1 MTLAR
6 RIAET
11 RRKMGLTQADLADRL
26 GLAQSTLARWE
37 SGAREPTRAAVKRL
51 AVALG
56 VSAGWLEGGNAASV
70 GTLGGAVLEGRGTM
84 TGVDDHKLLVER
96 VVDHPVIAF
105 QGVLGAY
112 SHLACTQAFPAMKPM
127 ACPSFEDAFAAVET
141 GEAGLA
147 MIPIEN
153 SLGGR
158 VADVHHLL
166 PENNLYIVAE
176 HFQPVHHCLL
186 APKGATMDGLKTAAS
201 HPQALSQCRKTLR
214 ELGIAPV
221 KVADTAGAAQ
231 MIAAS
236 GDVTAGA
243 VASELAAKTY
253 DLDILRP
260 RIEDKIGNV
269 TRFVVM
275 ARQRIEPPPLSGN
288 GAGTKCL
295 TSFVFTVRSVPAA
308 LYKSLG
314 GFATNGVNMIR
325 LESYISVAD
334 YATARFYAEIEGHPG
349 DKNVD
354 RALEELDFYTSR
366 VKLLGTYPQA
376 EYRGE
381 E

>member
-6 RIAET
+6 RIAEA
-11 RRKMGLTQADLADRL
+11 RRQAGLTQADLADRL
-26 GLAQSTLARWE
+26 GVAQSTLARWE
-37 SGAREPTRAAVKRL
+37 SGAREPARAVVRRL
-51 AVALG
+51 AQLLR
-56 VSAGWLEGGNAASV
+56 VSAGWLESGEGAAGGRAA
-70 GTLGGAVLEGRGTM
+70 GPPQTAVQ
-84 TGVDDHKLLVER
+84 TGDRAVQDHKHLIER
-96 VVDHPVIAF
+96 VIDHPVIAF
-105 QGVLGAY
+105 QGVPGAY
-112 SHLACTQAFPAMKPM
+112 SHLACTQAFPAMRPM
-127 ACPSFEDAFAAVET
+127 ACASFEDAFQAVET

-186 APKGATMDGLKTAAS
+186 APKGATLAGLKTAAS

-214 ELGIAPV
+214 ELNIRAI
-221 KVADTAGAAQ
+221 KMADTAGAAQ
-231 MIAAS
+231 AIAEA
-236 GDVTAGA
+236 GDVTAAA
-243 VASELAAKTY
+243 VASELAAETY
-253 DLDILRP
+253 DLEILRP

-275 ARQRIEPPPLSGN
+275 AKQRIEPPPG
-288 GAGTKCL
+288 GVTCL

-334 YATARFYAEIEGHPG
+334 YSTARFYAEIEGHPG

-354 RALEELDFYTSR
+354 RALEELDFYTTR

-376 EYRGE
+376 GFRAE

>member
-6 RIAET
+6 RIAEA
-11 RRKMGLTQADLADRL
+11 RRKAGLTQADLADRL

-37 SGAREPTRAAVKRL
+37 SGAREPARAAVKRL
-51 AVALG
+51 AAALG
-56 VSAGWLEGGNAASV
+56 VTAAWLEA
-70 GTLGGAVLEGRGTM
+70 GGAGPAPGRATQRSGGSRM
-84 TGVDDHKLLVER
+84 TGQEDHKMLIAR
-96 VVDHPVIAF
+96 VIDHPVIAF

-112 SHLACTQAFPAMKPM
+112 SHQACLQAFPAMTPTPC
-127 ACPSFEDAFAAVET
+127 ASFEDAFAAVET

-186 APKGATMDGLKTAAS
+186 APPGATLDGLKTAAS
-201 HPQALSQCRKTLR
+201 HTQALAQCRKTLR
-214 ELGIAPV
+214 ELGLKPI
-221 KVADTAGAAQ
+221 KMADTAGAAQ
-231 MIAAS
+231 AIAQA
-236 GDVTAGA
+236 GDPTAAA
-243 VASELAAKTY
+243 VASELAAETY
-253 DLDILRP
+253 GLDILRP
-260 RIEDKIGNV
+260 RIEDRIGNV

-275 ARQRIEPPPLSGN
+275 ARQRIEPPPG
-288 GAGTKCL
+288 GVKCL
-295 TSFVFTVRSVPAA
+295 TSFVFTVRSVPAS

-314 GFATNGVNMIR
+314 GFATNGVNMIK

-334 YATARFYAEIEGHPG
+334 YSTARFYAEIEGHPG

-376 EYRGE
+376 DFRFE